1 MMQFIETLHPDFC
14 QLFTVDRVLYREKT
28 EHQDLVIFENA
39 IFGRILALD
48 GVIQTTERD
57 DHVYHEML
65 AHVPILA
72 HGRARDV
79 LIIGG
84 GDGGCLREV
93 ARHDLATITMVEID
107 GSVIELSKTYLP
119 TLSDGAFGDPRLD
132 LVITDG
138 NAFVQETDRRFDV
151 IIVDSTDPIG
161 PGEIL
166 FSEEFYAGCKRCL
179 AEGGI
184 LVTQNGVPMV
194 QPDEVRD
201 SHRRLGSLFTDTT
214 FYLAAVPSYSGG
226 AMTFGWATDDPSA
239 RRVDIADL
247 RVRFDAA
254 DFKTRYYTPD
264 IHVGAFAL
272 PPFVQDLMEQ

>member
-1 MMQFIETLHPDFC
+1 MMQFVETLHPDFC

-93 ARHDLATITMVEID
+93 ARHDLATVAMVEID
-107 GSVIELSKTYLP
+107 GKVIELSKTYLP
-119 TLSDGAFGDPRLD
+119 TLSAGAFDDPRLD

-138 NAFVQETDRRFDV
+138 NAFVHETARRFDV
-151 IIVDSTDPIG
+151 IIVDSTDPTG

-166 FSEEFYAGCKRCL
+166 FSQDFYAGCKRCL

-201 SHRRLGSLFTDTT
+201 SYTRLSRLFADVS

-226 AMTFGWATDDPSA
+226 AMTFGWATDDTS
-239 RRVDIADL
+239 L
-247 RVRFDAA
+247 REIDVATLRTRFDAA
-254 DFKTRYYTPD
+254 GFAGRYYTPD
-264 IHVGAFAL
+264 IHMAAFAL
-272 PPFVQDLMEQ
+272 PPDVQELMR

>member
-1 MMQFIETLHPDFC
+1 MMQFVETLHPDFC

-93 ARHDLATITMVEID
+93 ARHDLATVAMVEID
-107 GSVIELSKTYLP
+107 GKVIELSKTYLP
-119 TLSDGAFGDPRLD
+119 TLSAGAFDDPRLD

-138 NAFVQETDRRFDV
+138 NAFVHETARRFDV

-166 FSEEFYAGCKRCL
+166 FSQDFYAGCKRCL

-201 SHRRLGSLFTDTT
+201 SYTRLSRLFADVS

-226 AMTFGWATDDPSA
+226 AMTFGWATDDTS
-239 RRVDIADL
+239 L
-247 RVRFDAA
+247 REIDVATLRTRFDAA
-254 DFKTRYYTPD
+254 GFAGRYYTPD
-264 IHVGAFAL
+264 IHMAAFAL
-272 PPFVQDLMEQ
+272 PPDVQELMR